1 MGTLYINK
9 FCCQER
15 PRSNARLVN
24 ERVTVAAITTF
35 RLDTVTPSLNVDE
48 VGAEEKET
56 RRNIRFIHDVIL

>member
-1 MGTLYINK
+1 
-9 FCCQER
+9 
-15 PRSNARLVN
+15 VN